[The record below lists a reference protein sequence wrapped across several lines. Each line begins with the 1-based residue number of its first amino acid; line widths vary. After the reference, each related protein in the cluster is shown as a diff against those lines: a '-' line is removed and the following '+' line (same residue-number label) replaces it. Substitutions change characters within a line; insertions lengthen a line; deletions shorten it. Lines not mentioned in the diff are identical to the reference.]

1 MKRLKFIN
9 KVGNDGIQNKY
20 IIGSGIGSQS
30 RFVKTALKKRSS
42 NNSTG
47 KCCDFKITS
56 SIKSLIISYVVT
68 NINLSD
74 LDNSEQQAL
83 INQIKTDYAN
93 NLNISRNLIIINLTQ
108 GSLIIHV
115 TIKSETPN
123 LENIKNV
130 INNNANINNN
140 VKDNIKTFLDNIIS
154 GEVEIDDPTISEEV
168 LPSKTEICITPISI
182 VNIVS
187 SPTGNKYVFNNSSTY
202 NPFFKYT
209 LNNGYYEFT
218 NISSS
223 HPIAILNAG
232 KTNLITYTGDNKRFN
247 ETLNGTTA
255 DGNYDFYDGTIKVY
269 VYGDFGSVSVYCYHH
284 GYMGG
289 ENLLTYKNSCSSNPI
304 NSPTMTITSS
314 VNNGDT
320 SNHASIS
327 LTFTSSVATTNFV
340 QGDITVT
347 NGSISSFDGSGTT
360 YTATFTPSG
369 VGATTINV
377 GAGVYTDAIGNN
389 NIAASE
395 FNWTYNNTQPTM
407 TITSSVDDGDTSNHA
422 SISLTFTSSVATT
435 NFVQGDITVTN
446 GVISNFAT
454 TSSTDYTATFT
465 PSAEGPTTIKVE
477 ANTYTDSIGNNN
489 LATSVFNWNYALSS
503 SSTYNIDVVGY
514 NYYYTL
520 SGTDREGSVSGDNT
534 QVDLKVNAG
543 DTVNFNVSMNS
554 GSHPFFIKNSS
565 TDFDVTLDSGNQ
577 GTTNDT
583 LTWTPSASGNYYYI
597 CGSHSSMRG
606 DIIVRVN

>member
-9 KVGNDGIQNKY
+9 KVGNKGIENKY
-20 IIGSGIGSQS
+20 ILGSGIGSQS
-30 RFVKTALKKRSS
+30 RFVKNALKKRSS

-68 NINLSD
+68 NINLSN
-74 LDNSEQQAL
+74 LDDSQKQNL

-93 NLNISRNLIIINLTQ
+93 NLNISRDLIIINLIQ

-130 INNNANINNN
+130 INNNASINNN
-140 VKDNIKTFLDNIIS
+140 VKNNIITILDNIIP
-154 GEVEIDDPTISEEV
+154 GQVLIEEPIISEEV

-202 NPFFKYT
+202 NPFFKYS

-269 VYGDFGSVSVYCYHH
+269 VYGDFDSVSVYCYHH

-304 NSPTMTITSS
+304 NSPTMTITST
-314 VNNGDT
+314 VDDGDT
-320 SNHASIS
+320 SNDDSIS
-327 LTFTSSVATTNFV
+327 LTFISSLATNNFNV
-340 QGDITVT
+340 DDITVT
-347 NGSISSFDGSGTT
+347 NGSISSFTGTGTT
-360 YTATFTPSG
+360 YTATFTPS
-369 VGATTINV
+369 A
-377 GAGVYTDAIGNN
+377 AG
-389 NIAASE
+389 
-395 FNWTYNNTQPTM
+395 
-407 TITSSVDDGDTSNHA
+407 
-422 SISLTFTSSVATT
+422 L
-435 NFVQGDITVTN
+435 
-446 GVISNFAT
+446 
-454 TSSTDYTATFT
+454 
-465 PSAEGPTTIKVE
+465 TTIKVE

-503 SSTYNIDVVGY
+503 SSTYNIDVG
-514 NYYYTL
+514 NSGNTAYTL
-520 SGTDREGSVSGDNT
+520 NGNDRDSVVSGNNQ
-534 QVDLKVNAG
+534 QVDLNVGDTIVFNVTASNHPFWIKTTQSTGPGNAVAEVDNNGAEIGIVTWTPATPGIYYYNCEHHSSMYGIIRVNYYDINVVNSGNTAYTLTGNDKNGNVNDNNPDVEFNVGDTIIFDVNATG
-543 DTVNFNVSMNS
+543 
-554 GSHPFFIKNSS
+554 HPFYIKYAS
-565 TDFDVTLDSGNQ
+565 TDSVTLDSGTQ
-577 GTTNDT
+577 GTTNGT
-583 LTWTPSASGNYYYI
+583 LTWTPSEAGSYYYI
-597 CGSHSSMRG
+597 CHHHTIMTGN
-606 DIIVRVN
+606 IIVN